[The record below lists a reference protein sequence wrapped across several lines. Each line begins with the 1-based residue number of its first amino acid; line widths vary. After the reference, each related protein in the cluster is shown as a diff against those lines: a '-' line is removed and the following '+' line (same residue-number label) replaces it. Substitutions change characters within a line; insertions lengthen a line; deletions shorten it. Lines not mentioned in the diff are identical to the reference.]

1 MPDAGMLVLGALGL
15 WWLSQGQNGN
25 GQSGNGLGSLL
36 NADIASSGM
45 YGGGSSQ
52 VIKAPVIG
60 PEARR
65 AVLSGN
71 TAFTAMAV
79 AADTGIPKIAD
90 NLKPPQP
97 EIVGTL
103 NALFQAQGP
112 TISET
117 SGNAVRQVGLL
128 ARNEDILN
136 TANSPSVAFVDLT
149 TPDGGPPLLLQE
161 DTPIEVLPPVNRND
175 VLTIPG
181 SDETTVVTTGI
192 NLWTESY
199 FTTPGTV
206 VKAIDQGYFDPPA
219 AYVPQTWQQIESD
232 WDAQHGFPDRHE
244 VATPESVAVIP
255 EAVIA
260 APAALTW
267 LDSYERDFGF

>member
-25 GQSGNGLGSLL
+25 GQNGNGLGSLL

-65 AVLSGN
+65 AVLSG
-71 TAFTAMAV
+71 
-79 AADTGIPKIAD
+79 DTGIPKIAD

-161 DTPIEVLPPVNRND
+161 DTPIEVLPPVNRKD

-181 SDETTVVTTGI
+181 SDETTGVTTGI